1 MSDFFTIVLIGM
13 AISVAVFAFGLI
25 QVHFYIT
32 GKNVKARIK
41 GVGAVK
47 FKRKLKTLIDDF
59 RYDLHQVFLSSLR
72 YENIFS

>member
-32 GKNVKARIK
+32 GRKPKNSNFKLKKQIK
-41 GVGAVK
+41 GDK
-47 FKRKLKTLIDDF
+47 FLA
-59 RYDLHQVFLSSLR
+59 
-72 YENIFS
+72 FSKQRIII